1 MESTM
6 IAPPALQPKRI
17 PLKSPRLIVT
27 TEPDQ
32 GFRATFD
39 LKGETITLGR
49 ARDNDLFLPLLII
62 SRHHAVLNRLNSESQ
77 EPSYKIV
84 QRKSV
89 NSLFFKGKKI
99 SEKVLE
105 HGDTIEIG
113 VRGFADYVVKLTY
126 LAADHGS
133 S

>member
-1 MESTM
+1 
-6 IAPPALQPKRI
+6 L
-17 PLKSPRLIVT
+17 LVT
-27 TEPDQ
+27 TEPDK

-39 LKGETITLGR
+39 LIGKTITLGR
-49 ARDNDLFLPLLII
+49 AKDNDFSLPLLII
-62 SRHHAVLNRLNSESQ
+62 SRHHALLSRLNSDLQ

-84 QRKSV
+84 QREST
-89 NSLFFKGKKI
+89 NPLIFKGERV

-113 VRGFADYVVKLTY
+113 ERGFSEYVVKLTY
-126 LAADHGS
+126 QAAEYGFSRS